1 MKYTKEDIQ
10 KRVLQSGNPLP
21 LSEFSW
27 DENTNTFISNE
38 DNLVIDFWD
47 VDFSTV
53 TTGHHSTVKT
63 GHYSTVTTGAH
74 STVNTG
80 DYATVTT
87 GGYATV
93 TTGNSSTVT
102 TGYRSTVT
110 TEGYATVTT
119 GGYSTVKTGD
129 YSTVKTRYKSTVTTD
144 DYSTVTA
151 GGNSTVKTGNSSTV
165 TTEGSSTVKTGNRS
179 TVTTGGSSTITTEE
193 QCCLHYINSYGISIV
208 MLMDDNTVKTFN
220 SHILIQEKDSG
231 KFILNGEWY
240 DIFDGI
246 LSKIITKKGNV
257 YKVMNDGETEESYV
271 VTDGENFAHGQ
282 TISDAK
288 NDLIF
293 KISKRDTSAFKG
305 LTLDSIVDFEIAVKA
320 YRSITGSCES
330 MTKDFA
336 LANKKD
342 SYTIQELIDL
352 TEGQFNHNLF
362 KEFFNR

>member
-27 DENTNTFISNE
+27 DANTSTFASNE
-38 DNLVIDFWD
+38 NGLV
-47 VDFSTV
+47 VDFSDIDYSTVNTGASSTV
-53 TTGHHSTVKT
+53 TTG
-63 GHYSTVTTGAH
+63 YRSTVTTGGH
-74 STVNTG
+74 S
-80 DYATVTT
+80 TVTT

-93 TTGNSSTVT
+93 TTGYSSIVKTGNDSTVT
-102 TGYRSTVT
+102 TGNHSTVTTGDRSTVT

-119 GGYSTVKTGD
+119 GGYSTIKTG
-129 YSTVKTRYKSTVTTD
+129 YSSIVK
-144 DYSTVTA
+144 A
-151 GGNSTVKTGNSSTV
+151 GYYSTV
-165 TTEGSSTVKTGNRS
+165 TTEGSSAVTTEGSS
-179 TVTTGGSSTITTEE
+179 TVTTGIE
-193 QCCLHYINSYGISIV
+193 CCLHYLNNYGGNIV
-208 MLMDDNTVKTFN
+208 MSINNNTVKTFRNNTLIKEKN
-220 SHILIQEKDSG
+220 SE

-246 LSKIITKKGNV
+246 LSKIIDKKGNV
-257 YKVMNDGETEESYV
+257 YKVINNGKTEESYV
-271 VTDGENFAHGQ
+271 VTDGENFAHGK
-282 TISDAK
+282 TIKAAK

-293 KISKRDTSAFKG
+293 KIGERDTSAFED
-305 LTLDSIVDFEIAVKA
+305 LTLESVIDFETAVKA
-320 YRSITGSCES
+320 YRNITGSCES